1 MRHLLCTVAPFC
13 RSWFNCD
20 DFIRHTAL
28 FGDAGIRGGSRYD
41 HAVELEKEYKAAL
54 QDVNTTRDA
63 IGKLKPR
70 KGSADLTLIKRVHSS
85 VIPRA
90 FTQLRGY
97 PVSSE
102 LRGTCFCHIHGCLT
116 TTCGPRVVTK
126 VAHVVVTAGAT
137 RY

>member
-1 MRHLLCTVAPFC
+1 M
-13 RSWFNCD
+13 
-20 DFIRHTAL
+20 
-28 FGDAGIRGGSRYD
+28 
-41 HAVELEKEYKAAL
+41 ELEKEYKAAL

-90 FTQLRGY
+90 FTQLRAY

-102 LRGTCFCHIHGCLT
+102 LRGTCFCQYMAASPPLAVRAWLPRLLT
-116 TTCGPRVVTK
+116 W
-126 VAHVVVTAGAT
+126 
-137 RY
+137 